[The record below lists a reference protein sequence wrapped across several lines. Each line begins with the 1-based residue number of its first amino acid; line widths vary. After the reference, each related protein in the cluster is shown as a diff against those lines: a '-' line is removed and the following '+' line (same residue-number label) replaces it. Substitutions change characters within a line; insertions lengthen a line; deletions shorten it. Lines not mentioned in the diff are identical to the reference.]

1 MALQL
6 ESVFPWGRLA
16 REYAAMFAL
25 TATDNQKRIL
35 DCGGGPSS
43 FTAEMVQQGHP
54 ARSCDP
60 LYRFSAEEIRAR
72 ITETYP
78 KITALTT
85 ADQDRFL
92 WDEYG
97 SPEQLGQIRMQAM
110 NRFLQ
115 DYEEGRAAGRY
126 VVGELPALP
135 FASHSFDLALCSHF
149 LFTYSEQFSLDFHL
163 ASLLEM
169 ARVAGEVRV
178 FPLLT
183 AFSGIVSPHLMGVV
197 EALRS
202 QGYDAEIRQVG
213 YEFQKGG
220 NQMLCVTSAS

>member
-1 MALQL
+1 MALPL

-16 REYAAMFAL
+16 REYSAMFAL
-25 TATDNQKRIL
+25 APQDENRRIL

-43 FTAEMVQQGHP
+43 FTAERSQQGQP
-54 ARSCDP
+54 VISCDP
-60 LYRFSAEEIRAR
+60 LYRFSAEEIRQR
-72 ITETYP
+72 IAETYP
-78 KITALTT
+78 RITALTT
-85 ADQDRFL
+85 ADQDKFL
-92 WDEYG
+92 WEEYG

-115 DYEEGRAAGRY
+115 DYEAGRAAGRY
-126 VVGELPALP
+126 VVGELPVLP
-135 FASHSFDLALCSHF
+135 FASGSFDLALCSHF
-149 LFTYSEQFSLDFHL
+149 LFTYSETFPLDFHL
-163 ASLLEM
+163 ASLLDM

-183 AFSGIVSPHLMGVV
+183 AFSGVQSPHLVGVMAGLNRHGYRV
-197 EALRS
+197 EV
-202 QGYDAEIRQVG
+202 RQVG